1 MKQLIQRFLPI
12 ILGIVILALI
22 GFDIQF
28 SQSNLSTYEP
38 FRLPLFAL
46 VFILTL
52 GFSFPYAS
60 ATSTSQLIRKITL
73 SGMLIAIAIILERVI
88 SIPIGLTNRIAFGS
102 SVVIASSLIVGPF
115 YGMIVG
121 ASTDIFGFM
130 LFNTTGLAFTPFV
143 TVGYVVLGFL
153 PYFLYRLFQGPMFK
167 RFGVHILLGLLTLI
181 STYAIYFAY
190 ANDTFTFRNGPEE
203 VLVIELDQVAFRIVG
218 PIVLITVFFGFVG
231 FIQWLKN
238 FTKSQVLKPMTVA
251 LMVFIVEILITII
264 WGGLWRGIYFSRP
277 DADFSAR
284 VLNFFVFFFTQTG
297 FFVIGYPIKTLLV
310 YFLYLSYSRYN
321 LLNEREKFPA

>member
-102 SVVIASSLIVGPF
+102 AVVIASSLIVGPF

-167 RFGVHILLGLLTLI
+167 RFGVQILLGLLTLI
-181 STYAIYFAY
+181 SAYAIYFAY
-190 ANDTFTFRNGPEE
+190 ANDSFTFRNGPE

-264 WGGLWRGIYFSRP
+264 WGGLWRSIYFGASQW
-277 DADFSAR
+277 
-284 VLNFFVFFFTQTG
+284 VFFFTQTG

>member
-102 SVVIASSLIVGPF
+102 AVVIASSLIVGPF

-153 PYFLYRLFQGPMFK
+153 PYFLYRLFQASIFK

-181 STYAIYFAY
+181 SAYAIYFAY
-190 ANDTFTFRNGPEE
+190 ANETFTFRNGPE
-203 VLVIELDQVAFRIVG
+203 VLIVELDQFWFRIVG
-218 PIVLITVFFGFVG
+218 PILLLSVFIGFAYFV
-231 FIQWLKN
+231 QWLKR
-238 FTKSQVLKPMTVA
+238 FTQTYSIAPMTIA
-251 LMVFIVEILITII
+251 LSVFIVEVLVTII
-264 WGGLWRGIYFSRP
+264 WGGLWRSIYFGASQW
-277 DADFSAR
+277 
-284 VLNFFVFFFTQTG
+284 VFFFTQTG
-297 FFVIGYPIKTLLV
+297 FFVIGYPTKTLLV
-310 YFLYLSYSRYN
+310 LTGLRTFQRFQ
-321 LLNEREKFPA
+321 KIAK

>member
-52 GFSFPYAS
+52 VFSFPYAS

-102 SVVIASSLIVGPF
+102 AVVIASSLIVGPF

-167 RFGVHILLGLLTLI
+167 RFGVQILLGLLTLI
-181 STYAIYFAY
+181 SAYAIYFAY
-190 ANDTFTFRNGPEE
+190 ANDSFTFRNGPE

-264 WGGLWRGIYFSRP
+264 WGGLWRSIYFGASQW
-277 DADFSAR
+277 
-284 VLNFFVFFFTQTG
+284 VFFFTQTG

>member
-22 GFDIQF
+22 GFDILF
-28 SQSNLSTYEP
+28 QSNLSTYEP

-102 SVVIASSLIVGPF
+102 AVVIASSLIVGPF

-181 STYAIYFAY
+181 SAYAIYFAY
-190 ANDTFTFRNGPEE
+190 ANDTFTFRNGPE

-264 WGGLWRGIYFSRP
+264 WGGLWRSIYFGASQW
-277 DADFSAR
+277 
-284 VLNFFVFFFTQTG
+284 VFFFTQTG

>member
-102 SVVIASSLIVGPF
+102 AVVIASSLIVGPF

-153 PYFLYRLFQGPMFK
+153 PYFLYRLFQASIFK

-181 STYAIYFAY
+181 SAYAIYFAY
-190 ANDTFTFRNGPEE
+190 ANDSFTFRNGPE

-218 PIVLITVFFGFVG
+218 PIVLITVFFGFVW
-231 FIQWLKN
+231 FIQWLKK

-264 WGGLWRGIYFSRP
+264 WGGLWRSIYFGASQW
-277 DADFSAR
+277 
-284 VLNFFVFFFTQTG
+284 VFFFTQTG

>member
-1 MKQLIQRFLPI
+1 MKQHIQRFLPI

-102 SVVIASSLIVGPF
+102 AVVIASSLIVGPF

-167 RFGVHILLGLLTLI
+167 RFGVQILLGLLTLI
-181 STYAIYFAY
+181 SAYAIYFAY
-190 ANDTFTFRNGPEE
+190 ANDSFTFRNGPE

-238 FTKSQVLKPMTVA
+238 FTKFQVLKPMTVA

-264 WGGLWRGIYFSRP
+264 WGGLWRSIYFGASQW
-277 DADFSAR
+277 
-284 VLNFFVFFFTQTG
+284 VFFFTQTG

>member
-102 SVVIASSLIVGPF
+102 AVVIASSLIVGPF

-153 PYFLYRLFQGPMFK
+153 PYFLYRLFQASIFK

-181 STYAIYFAY
+181 SAYAIYFAY
-190 ANDTFTFRNGPEE
+190 ANDSFTFRNGPE

-264 WGGLWRGIYFSRP
+264 WGGLWRSIYFGASQW
-277 DADFSAR
+277 
-284 VLNFFVFFFTQTG
+284 VFFFTQTG

>member
-22 GFDIQF
+22 GFDILF
-28 SQSNLSTYEP
+28 QSNLSTYEP

-102 SVVIASSLIVGPF
+102 AVVIASSLIVGPF

-153 PYFLYRLFQGPMFK
+153 PYFLYRLFQASIFK
-167 RFGVHILLGLLTLI
+167 RFGVHILLGLLTLV
-181 STYAIYFAY
+181 SAYAIYFAY
-190 ANDTFTFRNGPEE
+190 ANDSFTFRNGPE

-264 WGGLWRGIYFSRP
+264 WGGLWRSIYFGASQW
-277 DADFSAR
+277 
-284 VLNFFVFFFTQTG
+284 VFFFTQTG

>member
-102 SVVIASSLIVGPF
+102 AVVIASSLIVGPF

-190 ANDTFTFRNGPEE
+190 ANDSFTFRNGPE

-264 WGGLWRGIYFSRP
+264 WGGLWRSIYFGASQW
-277 DADFSAR
+277 
-284 VLNFFVFFFTQTG
+284 VFFFTQTG

>member
-102 SVVIASSLIVGPF
+102 AVVIASSLIVGPF

-153 PYFLYRLFQGPMFK
+153 PYFLYRLFQASIFK
-167 RFGVHILLGLLTLI
+167 RFGVHILLGLLTLV
-181 STYAIYFAY
+181 SAYAIYFAY
-190 ANDTFTFRNGPEE
+190 ANDTFTFRNGPE
-203 VLVIELDQVAFRIVG
+203 VLVIELDQVEYRIVG

-264 WGGLWRGIYFSRP
+264 WGGLWRSIYFGASQW
-277 DADFSAR
+277 
-284 VLNFFVFFFTQTG
+284 VFFFTQTG